1 MAARSKARRRALEIL
16 FEAEQRELSPAEVL
30 ASRARTTDQVL
41 NEYVPVLVNGV
52 VEHRETIDEL
62 LSTYAR
68 GWTIERMPRVDLQA
82 LRIGAWEILHNP
94 DIPDGV
100 AVAEAVALTRELSTD
115 ESPRFV
121 NGVLGRIQKLKPT
134 LTEVTEDDEA

>member
-16 FEAEQRELSPAEVL
+16 FEAEQRELSPADVL

-100 AVAEAVALTRELSTD
+100 AVAEAVALTRELSTE

>member
-16 FEAEQRELSPAEVL
+16 FEAEQRELSPEEVL

-100 AVAEAVALTRELSTD
+100 AVAEAVALTRELSTE

>member
-100 AVAEAVALTRELSTD
+100 AVAEAVALTRELSTE

>member
-100 AVAEAVALTRELSTD
+100 AVAEAVALTRELSTE

-134 LTEVTEDDEA
+134 LTEVTGDDEA

>member
-16 FEAEQRELSPAEVL
+16 FEAEQRELSPEEVL

-68 GWTIERMPRVDLQA
+68 GWTIDRMPRVDLQA

-100 AVAEAVALTRELSTD
+100 AVAEAVALTRELSTE